1 MIEFNFPD
9 AFPLSPLNEIHPI
22 SVRAQSWLSRASKT
36 SDFLGKPQTQI
47 AGGVL
52 FLSGLDYH
60 HDQFLDH
67 FERLDS
73 YYSRKIEFMRQVRET
88 GSSALSPIPNHSEK
102 FHLDAMHHEAVA
114 YINRLGQFMYFA
126 KAMGLD
132 TICSRG
138 KELLS
143 FRNKHTAHRSID
155 SPRSESLE
163 MKEMQAMAFNFYQL
177 NDGSSFPIFQIQQ
190 SEQTINFHM
199 RDDHVVVM
207 QESMRLLETLTPIS
221 KIS

>member
-1 MIEFNFPD
+1 MIKFNFPD

-22 SVRAQSWLSRASKT
+22 SVRAQSWLSRASKI
-36 SDFLGKPQTQI
+36 SDFLGKPHTQI
-47 AGGVL
+47 LGGVL

-60 HDQFLDH
+60 HDQFLSH
-67 FERLDS
+67 FDSLES
-73 YYSRKIEFMRQVRET
+73 YYVRKIKFMAQMRQT
-88 GSSALSPIPNHSEK
+88 GSSELSPIPNRTEK
-102 FHLDAMHHEAVA
+102 FHLDAIHHEAVA

-132 TICSRG
+132 AECQRG

-155 SPRSESLE
+155 DPRGESIDI
-163 MKEMQAMAFNFYQL
+163 KEMQAMAFNFYQL
-177 NDGSSFPIFQIQQ
+177 SDNSLFPIFQIQQ

-199 RDDHVVVM
+199 RDDHLVVM
-207 QESMRLLETLTPIS
+207 KEAMALLEILTPIS
-221 KIS
+221 QL

>member
-1 MIEFNFPD
+1 MIEFNFQD
-9 AFPLSPLNEIHPI
+9 SFPLLPLNEIYPI
-22 SVRAQSWLSRASKT
+22 SVRAQSWLSRASKI
-36 SDFLGKPQTQI
+36 SNFSGKPQTQI
-47 AGGVL
+47 LGGVL

-60 HDQFLDH
+60 HDQFLSY
-67 FERLDS
+67 FERLEP
-73 YYSRKIEFMRQVRET
+73 YYLRKIEFMAQMRQT
-88 GSSALSPIPNHSEK
+88 GNSTLSPLPSHTEK

-126 KAMGLD
+126 KAMNLD
-132 TICSRG
+132 AICLKG

-155 SPRSESLE
+155 DPRGESLDI
-163 MKEMQAMAFNFYQL
+163 KEMQAMAFNFYQL

-190 SEQTINFHM
+190 SGQTINFHM

-207 QESMRLLETLTPIS
+207 KEAMALLEALIPVS
-221 KIS
+221 EM